1 MFRLV
6 LGQVYSS
13 TVVAAEVAAYIAAM
27 LLQRW
32 FWGTATVL
40 CLNCAA
46 PTRIAPS
53 APERHT
59 PVVAVASA
67 APAPIYSTDAAAGGV
82 TGGAAARDLETQ
94 LLVELANRGN
104 SAVADGALAATAA
117 WILEELTAGRPPN
130 QPSTEAATRRN
141 GFAGV
146 VLSMAGF
153 DLRSSQGN
161 LWRDAIGRVPA
172 NMPITRYG
180 ISVTP
185 DGREAAVVLGSVE
198 VTLTP
203 FASRFTSNES
213 VELRG
218 EVGPRFAFARVFLTK
233 PDGTVE
239 QRVMP
244 SRAVQARFSFAT
256 NGMYKLEVMGDG
268 ETGPVIVANVPLS
281 VGDVG
286 PERAHVVGRP
296 TTPAE
301 SEGRL
306 FELLNQS
313 RAAARLPALALDET
327 LREVAFA
334 HSTDMADHD
343 FFGHVS
349 ASTGDPEARLRRAGV
364 VVSAYGE
371 NIAQADSPENANESL
386 MSSPGH
392 RAVMLGAQFTHVGIA
407 AVRAHSALVY
417 TLVFVRRSAPE
428 AMLHNA
434 SDLQAA
440 FLAVRAK
447 NGLNAPSS
455 DDIYRIAAEA
465 GLAAYLAAPVP
476 TSEIAVNAMH
486 AALVQE
492 VQRRHASRAGSC
504 SFVGELIDPEQLA
517 QNPALIA
524 PGVRRFGLAARAR
537 DDGKGL
543 LVMMVLE
550 GAPCG

>member
-1 MFRLV
+1 M
-6 LGQVYSS
+6 
-13 TVVAAEVAAYIAAM
+13 
-27 LLQRW
+27 
-32 FWGTATVL
+32 
-40 CLNCAA
+40 
-46 PTRIAPS
+46 
-53 APERHT
+53 
-59 PVVAVASA
+59 
-67 APAPIYSTDAAAGGV
+67 
-82 TGGAAARDLETQ
+82 
-94 LLVELANRGN
+94 
-104 SAVADGALAATAA
+104 AVADGALAATAG
-117 WILEELTAGRPPN
+117 WILGELTVGRALD
-130 QPSTEAATRRN
+130 QSSTEAATRRN

-153 DLRSSQGN
+153 DLRAGRGD

-185 DGREAAVVLGSVE
+185 DGRAAAVVFGNVE
-198 VTLTP
+198 VSLTP
-203 FASRFTSNES
+203 FASRFAVNES

-233 PDGTVE
+233 PDGSVE

-244 SRAVQARFSFAT
+244 ARAVQARFSFAN
-256 NGMYKLEVMGDG
+256 NGVYKLEVMGDG

-281 VGDVG
+281 VGEVG
-286 PERAHVVGRP
+286 PERARIIGRA

-301 SEGRL
+301 SEARL
-306 FELLNQS
+306 FELLNQ
-313 RAAARLPALALDET
+313 ARVSAHLPALAQDEA
-327 LREVAFA
+327 LRDVAFA

-349 ASTGDPEARLRRAGV
+349 ALTGDPEARLRRAGV
-364 VVSAYGE
+364 VVAAYGE
-371 NIAQADSPENANESL
+371 NIAQADSPENAHDSL

-407 AVRAHSALVY
+407 AVPAHSALVY
-417 TLVFVRRSAPE
+417 TLVFARRAAPE

-434 SDLQAA
+434 SDLQTA
-440 FLAVRAK
+440 FLALRAK
-447 NGLNAPSS
+447 NGLSKPIA
-455 DDIYRIAAEA
+455 DDIYRVAAEA

-476 TSEIAVNAMH
+476 TSELAVNAMH
-486 AALVQE
+486 TALVQE
-492 VQRRHASRAGSC
+492 VRRRHASRAGSC

-517 QNPALIA
+517 QNPALLA
-524 PGVRRFGLAARAR
+524 PDVRRFGLAARPR
-537 DDGKGL
+537 DDGKAL